1 MQWRLRKLKRQV
13 MRRLWLPGVMA
24 CLLLLPIFLNAGIAL
39 KERIW
44 EQLMPRSTGEIAPLF
59 TSPVQYWGAQIEQW
73 AQDYG
78 LDPNLL
84 ATVMQIESCGH
95 PTVVS
100 SAGAQGLF
108 QVMPFHFASSEI
120 MTDPATNARRSANF
134 LNECRRY
141 AREDIGLTMA
151 CYNGGPSVVNRSFH
165 TWAAETQR
173 YYVWG
178 VGIYGDA
185 TQQVQ
190 SSVALEA
197 WLEAG
202 GMHLCRRA
210 ADTLGVAY

>member
-1 MQWRLRKLKRQV
+1 MRWRFHKFKRQIV
-13 MRRLWLPGVMA
+13 GRLWLPGLMTL
-24 CLLLLPIFLNAGIAL
+24 LLLLPIGLNHIIAL
-39 KERIW
+39 SGRSWERFF
-44 EQLMPRSTGEIAPLF
+44 QPMSGTIAPLF
-59 TSPVQYWGAQIEQW
+59 TPPVQYWGAEIGQW
-73 AQDYG
+73 AQQYG
-78 LDPNLL
+78 IDPNLM

-95 PTVVS
+95 PTVIS

-108 QVMPFHFASSEI
+108 QVMPFHFASSEV

-134 LNECRRY
+134 LNECTRY
-141 AREDIGLTMA
+141 ARGDAGLTLA
-151 CYNGGPSVVNRSFH
+151 CYNGGPSVVNKSFH

-178 VGIYGDA
+178 VAIYADA
-185 TQQVQ
+185 TQHNQ

-210 ADTLGVAY
+210 SDTLGIR